1 MYNTAQM
8 SPFAKLYYILFFCC
22 LVIAARAQQ
31 KDITID
37 AIRIKDKTLV
47 LYTSDEKSV
56 ERTLHFK
63 DGIYIASYKQVDFIV
78 NFDSV
83 ANNAAA
89 QKLATE
95 AREQHR
101 PRYKEP
107 MVNTVLTIVYD
118 SETVY
123 WITPQAKSGKPV
135 YEEQLNKAKGP
146 KLYVNE
152 KKTCRITVVRAK

>member
-1 MYNTAQM
+1 M
-8 SPFAKLYYILFFCC
+8 SPFAKLYYILFFWC
-22 LVIAARAQQ
+22 LVIAAHAQQ

-37 AIRIKDKTLV
+37 AIRIENKTLV

-56 ERTLHFK
+56 KRSLHFK
-63 DGIYIASYKQVDFIV
+63 DGVYTASYKQVDFIV

-89 QKLATE
+89 QKLAAE
-95 AREQHR
+95 AREQYR

-123 WITPQAKSGKPV
+123 WINPQAKSSKPV
-135 YEEQLNKAKGP
+135 YEEQLNKDKGP
-146 KLYVNE
+146 KLYVNQ
-152 KKTCRITVVRAK
+152 KKTCRITAVSTK